1 MRQGAAPPAS
11 CAPRPRWPWPRS
23 ACWRCPPPPPPPTSG
38 QCPPRPGPPAFPSSR
53 CSKANFSLPLAL
65 APAPAGSRTQTLAPV
80 IPSPISGSEFAP
92 RTPSLASPTPTRIP
106 PSSVRALVPFTA
118 ALLTPSCPRPHPAH
132 SAGSQTPTQAPG
144 LCRRFAPCPRPPRG
158 SLSLPVQGV
167 PPALGCP
174 LGSSLGALS
183 APILGSVQ
191 PPVLAWGSLPTL
203 CLRPAERRPGG
214 LAGWVGWVFTEAGGG
229 DRADPRGMG
238 EPADRGECQL
248 ESGREPSVGET
259 QPNLRPGVG

>member
-1 MRQGAAPPAS
+1 MRPPPALALAALCLLALPAAAAAAYFGS
-11 CAPRPRWPWPRS
+11 VPAAPRPACLPLLPLQQGQLFPS
-23 ACWRCPPPPPPPTSG
+23 AG
-38 QCPPRPGPPAFPSSR
+38 PGPGGISNSDLSP
-53 CSKANFSLPLAL
+53 
-65 APAPAGSRTQTLAPV
+65 GGTQPHLGVGVRAR
-80 IPSPISGSEFAP
+80 A
-92 RTPSLASPTPTRIP
+92 PSLASPTWTRIA

-118 ALLTPSCPRPHPAH
+118 ALLTLSCPRPHPAH
-132 SAGSQTPTQAPG
+132 SAGSQTPHPSSRTLQAFRT
-144 LCRRFAPCPRPPRG
+144 LSRG
-158 SLSLPVQGV
+158 SLSLPVRGV

-214 LAGWVGWVFTEAGGG
+214 LAGWVGWVVTEAGGG

-248 ESGREPSVGET
+248 ESGREPCVGET
-259 QPNLRPGVG
+259 QPSLRPGVG